1 MSNLLYN
8 HELQLERF
16 AEFLLK
22 QQLVPE
28 AKARF
33 HVYWVRKF
41 LGQGVTVPVASLD
54 DRIAG
59 FLQHMEASGTYK
71 DWQVTQAEHALRLYF
86 VNFKTDAS
94 WSAPTVPTLAANL
107 DGTFGR
113 TATLEALRTQ
123 LRLKHYSY
131 TTEKTYLDWARRFF
145 AYLGSSGIS
154 G

>member
-1 MSNLLYN
+1 VGNLLYN

-16 AEFLLK
+16 AEFLVK

-28 AKARF
+28 PKARF

-41 LGQGVTVPVASLD
+41 LGQGVTIPVASLD

-59 FLQHMEASGTYK
+59 FLRDMEATGSYK

-86 VNFKTDAS
+86 VNFKTDVS
-94 WSAPTVPTLAANL
+94 WSAPTVPTLAANP
-107 DGTFGR
+107 DGTFDR
-113 TATLEALRTQ
+113 TATMEALRTQ

-131 TTEKTYLDWARRFF
+131 STERTYVDWAGRFF
-145 AYLGSSGIS
+145 AYLAAL
-154 G
+154 